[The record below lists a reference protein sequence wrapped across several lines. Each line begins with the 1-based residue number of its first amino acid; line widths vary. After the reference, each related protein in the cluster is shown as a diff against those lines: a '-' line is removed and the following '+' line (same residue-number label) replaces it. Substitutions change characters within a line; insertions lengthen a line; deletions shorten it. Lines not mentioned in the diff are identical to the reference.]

1 MEIRLPIPEIKC
13 PSCGS
18 DNLNFFNDGFHKLD
32 FDEILID
39 SDCNN
44 CGIDFKIKLI
54 FEEDPLFCNCE
65 VCKKINA

>member
-1 MEIRLPIPEIKC
+1 MEIRLPKPDIKC
-13 PSCGS
+13 LACGS

-54 FEEDPLFCNCE
+54 FEEDLLFCNCE
-65 VCKKINA
+65 VCKKING